1 MPYSAGRMLASK
13 IAYSAQNSAGR
24 IYPSLAA
31 GFSLYKLV
39 CNGWMHCIYF
49 LQAEEGMEIEDKVAF
64 ACKYLPDNKV
74 HALSYDEK
82 RS

>member
-1 MPYSAGRMLASK
+1 
-13 IAYSAQNSAGR
+13 
-24 IYPSLAA
+24 
-31 GFSLYKLV
+31 
-39 CNGWMHCIYF
+39 MHCIYF
-49 LQAEEGMEIEDKVAF
+49 LQAEEGMEIEDRVAF